1 LKGTDPN
8 DDRIFIV
15 SGHIDSRVTNVMN
28 REATAPGAND
38 DGSGTATV
46 IELARVMAK
55 AQFPATVIFLVVS
68 GEEQGLLGADY
79 LAQKAVNEKWNIEA
93 IMNNDIVGSNNS
105 NETRII
111 DNTRVRIFSEGLPA
125 FELDKKATSIR
136 NMGQENDGKAR
147 QLARYAKEIGER
159 YVDNFGSSNGVSQRP
174 FFTWWRPYSIC
185 QSWFCSSSCH

>member
-55 AQFPATVIFLVVS
+55 AQFPLTV
-68 GEEQGLLGADY
+68 
-79 LAQKAVNEKWNIEA
+79 
-93 IMNNDIVGSNNS
+93 
-105 NETRII
+105 
-111 DNTRVRIFSEGLPA
+111 FS
-125 FELDKKATSIR
+125 
-136 NMGQENDGKAR
+136 
-147 QLARYAKEIGER
+147 
-159 YVDNFGSSNGVSQRP
+159 
-174 FFTWWRPYSIC
+174 W
-185 QSWFCSSSCH
+185 